1 MPAPGWFV
9 DRASCLADIHARDAR
24 LSCRAM
30 TSLSLVSVSKSF
42 AASRAVRDVD
52 LDIASGEFVA
62 LLGPSGCGKTTLL
75 RLIAG
80 LERPDNGTITLDGS
94 MVAGRD
100 QFVEPEDRHLGMV
113 FQSYALWPTMTV
125 AENVGFGL
133 RVRGWPRR
141 KRDEAVAR
149 VLQLVKL
156 DGLGARRPSQLS
168 GGQKQRVALARC
180 LALQPRLI
188 LLDEPLANLD
198 PHLRTSMLDELKRIH
213 REVGATFVLVT
224 HDQAE
229 AMQAADRIV
238 VMNAGGVE
246 QVGTPEAL
254 YAMPRSRMVAGFI
267 GESSVV
273 PVEVRSDGS
282 GLCFELAGQRCP
294 AAVPGPGAYL
304 ACFRPGDIALTDTAA
319 ADGVEAIVTACS
331 YRGEFYAV
339 RCRLT
344 NDATVE
350 LELRSPSRVELDQ
363 RVRLRIGKSWLLPAR
378 ART

>member
-1 MPAPGWFV
+1 
-9 DRASCLADIHARDAR
+9 
-24 LSCRAM
+24 M
-30 TSLSLVSVSKSF
+30 TGLSLVSVSKSF
-42 AASRAVRDVD
+42 AASRAVSDVD

-80 LERPDNGTITLDGS
+80 LERPDNGSIIFDGTV
-94 MVAGRD
+94 VASREH
-100 QFVEPEDRHLGMV
+100 FVAPEDRHLGMV

-133 RVRGWPRR
+133 RVRRWPRR
-141 KRDEAVAR
+141 KRDDAVAR
-149 VLQLVKL
+149 VLRLVKL
-156 DGLGARRPSQLS
+156 EGLGDRRPSQLS

-180 LALQPRLI
+180 LALEPRVI

-198 PHLRTSMLDELKRIH
+198 PHLRTAMLDELKRIH
-213 REVGATFVLVT
+213 REVGATFLLVT

-238 VMNAGGVE
+238 VMNAGGIE
-246 QVGTPEAL
+246 QIGTPESL
-254 YAMPRSRMVAGFI
+254 YAMPRSKMVAGFI
-267 GESSVV
+267 GEGSVV
-273 PVEVRSDGS
+273 PVEVRSDGT

-294 AAVPGPGAYL
+294 AAVPAPGAYL
-304 ACFRPGDIALTDTAA
+304 ACFRPGDITLVDAA
-319 ADGVEAIVTACS
+319 VGAIEAIVTACS

-339 RCRLT
+339 RCRLA
-344 NDATVE
+344 NDEAVE
-350 LELRSPSRVELDQ
+350 LELRSPSRAELDR
-363 RVRLRIGKSWLLPAR
+363 RVRLRINNSWLLPAK

>member
-1 MPAPGWFV
+1 
-9 DRASCLADIHARDAR
+9 
-24 LSCRAM
+24 M
-30 TSLSLVSVSKSF
+30 TGLSLVSVSKSF

-80 LERPDNGTITLDGS
+80 LERPDSGTIAFDGTV
-94 MVAGRD
+94 VASRE
-100 QFVEPEDRHLGMV
+100 QFVDPEDRHLGMV

-125 AENVGFGL
+125 AENIAFGL
-133 RVRGWPRR
+133 RVRGWRKR

-149 VLQLVKL
+149 ALRLVKL
-156 DGLGARRPSQLS
+156 EGFGARRPAQLS

-180 LALQPRLI
+180 LALEPSLI

-198 PHLRTSMLDELKRIH
+198 PHLRTSMLDELRRIH

-229 AMQAADRIV
+229 AMQAADRII
-238 VMNAGGVE
+238 VMNAGAIE

-254 YAMPRSRMVAGFI
+254 YATPRSGMVAGFI
-267 GESSVV
+267 GESSLV
-273 PVEVRSDGS
+273 PVEVHSSDS
-282 GLCFELAGQRCP
+282 GLWFELAGRRFP
-294 AAVPGPGAYL
+294 AGAPGPGTYL
-304 ACFRPGDIALTDTAA
+304 ACFRPSDVALVDNAA
-319 ADGVEAIVTACS
+319 ADAVEAIVTACS

-339 RCRLT
+339 RCRLV
-344 NDATVE
+344 DAESVE
-350 LELRSPSRVELDQ
+350 LDLRSPSRAELDR
-363 RVRLRIGKSWLLPAR
+363 RVRLRISNSWLLPAG
-378 ART
+378 ASIS